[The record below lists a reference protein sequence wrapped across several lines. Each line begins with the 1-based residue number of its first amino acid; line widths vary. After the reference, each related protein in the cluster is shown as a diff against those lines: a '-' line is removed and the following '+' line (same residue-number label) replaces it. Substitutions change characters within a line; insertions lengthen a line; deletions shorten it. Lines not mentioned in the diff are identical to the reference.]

1 MSFIS
6 QRGKEYLETAQ
17 TLLRAAQTMT
27 VAGQLKVLA
36 EDYERRAEK
45 ASHADAAKALA
56 RSAARVDRDRQ
67 AYEPEAPM
75 KVREWIGPAL
85 ASKVR

>member
-6 QRGKEYLETAQ
+6 QRGKEYSETAQ
-17 TLLRAAQTMT
+17 TLIRAAQTM
-27 VAGQLKVLA
+27 VDPRVSGQLKALA

-56 RSAARVDRDRQ
+56 RSAARVDRDKS
-67 AYEPEAPM
+67 A
-75 KVREWIGPAL
+75 
-85 ASKVR
+85 